1 MSRDSSR
8 THLHLH
14 HASHADL
21 FEEFT
26 RLPLAPDT
34 IFLAPHHMPV
44 NPEDED
50 DVVPDQHAAFGIA
63 RAAAGAREPP
73 WRELGLMALMTGGP
87 TTGVGG
93 SGVGVAEGG
102 AGNGLG
108 LRSAAGG
115 GVVVGP
121 VGGGIG
127 VPVGVRTG
135 MRVGGLGGGDGA
147 ALRG

>member
-1 MSRDSSR
+1 
-8 THLHLH
+8 
-14 HASHADL
+14 
-21 FEEFT
+21 
-26 RLPLAPDT
+26 
-34 IFLAPHHMPV
+34 MPI

-73 WRELGLMALMTGGP
+73 WRELGLAALMSGGPSTGGLS
-87 TTGVGG
+87 TDGRGG
-93 SGVGVAEGG
+93 ASGVGVVEGGG
-102 AGNGLG
+102 AGTAANGMG

-127 VPVGVRTG
+127 VPVGVRAG
-135 MRVGGLGGGDGA
+135 MRVGGLGGTEGA
-147 ALRG
+147 MLRG